1 MSPFRQP
8 KSPARSLGV
17 VHPVPEHED
26 DAALVAAIRAGQA
39 GAAARLYDRHVDA
52 VYRLV
57 FRLMGPHSEVDDV
70 VQEVFA
76 SALVSLPQ
84 LRDPAALRYWLLG
97 IGVRAVK
104 TFFRRRWRRRWLTFH
119 PTEELPEAAM
129 SPDHDNSEALRA
141 VSDVLDRL
149 PADER
154 IALVLHRVE
163 GLSLQESAEACN
175 TSLAT
180 FKRRLSRGEAKFFT
194 IAERRS
200 ALTGWLEGSTH
211 HDGQ

>member
-8 KSPARSLGV
+8 KSSARTLGV
-17 VHPVPEHED
+17 VHPVPDDED
-26 DAALVAAIRAGQA
+26 DAGLVAAIRAGRP

-84 LRDPAALRYWLLG
+84 LREPAALRYWLLG

-129 SPDHDNSEALRA
+129 TPDHDNSEALRE
-141 VSDVLDRL
+141 VSAVLDRL

-163 GLSLQESAEACN
+163 GLSLQESAAACN

-180 FKRRLSRGEAKFFT
+180 FKRRLSRGETKFFT

-200 ALTGWLEGSTH
+200 ALAGWLEGSTH

>member
-1 MSPFRQP
+1 
-8 KSPARSLGV
+8 
-17 VHPVPEHED
+17 
-26 DAALVAAIRAGQA
+26 
-39 GAAARLYDRHVDA
+39 LYDRHVDA

-119 PTEELPEAAM
+119 PTEELPEASM
-129 SPDHDNSEALRA
+129 SPDHDNSEALRE
-141 VSDVLDRL
+141 VSAVLDRL

-163 GLSLQESAEACN
+163 GLSLQESASACN

-200 ALTGWLEGSTH
+200 ALTGWLEGSTY
-211 HDGQ
+211 HDDQ